1 MARLDFLGTLLPI
14 LSVYYVGISK
24 DIGKK
29 VTTAV
34 MYKDENF
41 FMIHVLLASE
51 LSWQRNDAIV
61 FFTCLCISQYL
72 EGFLK
77 SLKGACTSLSCLDYG
92 KV

>member
-41 FMIHVLLASE
+41 FMMHVLLASE

-61 FFTCLCISQYL
+61 FFYL
-72 EGFLK
+72 PLYFSVFGRFFEI
-77 SLKGACTSLSCLDYG
+77 A
-92 KV
+92 